1 MGNGGAAVVRK
12 EGNGRRRG
20 RERRQ
25 GQRWAGVSQMG
36 GGHRRHEDRFGM
48 GRIRDVRES
57 VLREGGSR
65 KPDPDNTHNPMQPK
79 SPMDVPV
86 PTDAQIATVQRILF
100 VFLLLLSVHALL
112 VFRVPAADAH
122 AQEFLGHTRGLGS
135 VSSIR
140 QADQRSCHRP
150 LRD

>member
-1 MGNGGAAVVRK
+1 MGWREMAVGNGGAAVVRK

-57 VLREGGSR
+57 VLRESGSR
-65 KPDPDNTHNPMQPK
+65 KPDPDNTIQCNQKAPW
-79 SPMDVPV
+79 
-86 PTDAQIATVQRILF
+86 TFLF
-100 VFLLLLSVHALL
+100 QLMLKLQLFN
-112 VFRVPAADAH
+112 
-122 AQEFLGHTRGLGS
+122 
-135 VSSIR
+135 VSS
-140 QADQRSCHRP
+140 SCFFCSCPCTLCLCFAFQLLMLMRKSSWGI
-150 LRD
+150 LVV